1 MQPSISP
8 SGIDSNP
15 SLRFAFNGKE
25 NDNEVNGVGNFQDYG
40 MRNYDNRLCRF
51 LRVDPATKKYPE
63 LTPFQFANN
72 SPIAGIDLDGLELAV
87 VVKQLYSSSMSNQQV
102 YSFDLADERRVYEDV
117 VKSFCNINNI
127 DPSSLPSDRILS
139 IEYDYTNLQN
149 GEPTLSYAWSAKETE
164 ITYDTRTPKEK
175 FIAAINTKENSYY
188 GIGGLNNALK
198 DVNEVAIPVLK
209 TVGLLQMAC
218 GNIPGGV
225 ATLEATEYVS
235 NMVDGYDIGRDIKNG
250 NKTNIILTVGAKA
263 ATKVAD
269 VKLDKSS
276 LNEISKSAAKTG
288 SDFIIDKAKDNLSTD
303 R

>member
-235 NMVDGYDIGRDIKNG
+235 NMVDTYSIGNDLKSG
-250 NKTNIILTVGAKA
+250 NKEKAMIKLGAKLANKVIGPQIDKTSLDEVQKA
-263 ATKVAD
+263 ATKVGSEITI
-269 VKLDKSS
+269 DKST
-276 LNEISKSAAKTG
+276 E
-288 SDFIIDKAKDNLSTD
+288 
-303 R
+303 

>member
-1 MQPSISP
+1 MFTGDYP
-8 SGIDSNP
+8 
-15 SLRFAFNGKE
+15 FAFNGKE
-25 NDNEVNGVGNFQDYG
+25 NNNEVNGVGNFQDYG

-51 LRVDPATKKYPE
+51 LRLDPATKKYPE

-235 NMVDGYDIGRDIKNG
+235 NMVDGHSIGEDVMSGDANSLIISLGGKTA
-250 NKTNIILTVGAKA
+250 NKLVNSIVEKSGL
-263 ATKVAD
+263 D
-269 VKLDKSS
+269 VIQKT
-276 LNEISKSAAKTG
+276 AAKVG
-288 SDFIIDKAKDNLSTD
+288 SDLIIDKGRKQIKTD
-303 R
+303 RE